1 MPPGKLILHIEDNF
15 DNRLL
20 VRRLLHSAAYNV
32 IEAENAR
39 QAISALCKYCP
50 DLILMDINIP
60 GVDGYTLTAKLKSI
74 PSVKKIPIV
83 AITANAMRGDRE
95 KSLLAGCD
103 GYVEKPIDIE
113 NFLIQID
120 EFINSNGK
128 HGDVND

>member
-1 MPPGKLILHIEDNF
+1 
-15 DNRLL
+15 
-20 VRRLLHSAAYNV
+20 V

-74 PSVKKIPIV
+74 PSVKNIPIV

-103 GYVEKPIDIE
+103 GYFEKPIDIE
-113 NFLIQID
+113 YFLDQVA
-120 EFINSNGK
+120 EFITGNGK
-128 HGDVND
+128 SGEMNG